1 VAIAA
6 LPYSGVNRYYKSKN
20 TNVCAPPGRDA
31 LAFYE
36 AATAMNGN
44 DGGRVLL
51 MTVPEAGH
59 LQLLQRRSDLSFA
72 EVCGVGKRF
81 PEAQVL
87 DLCANLVAACAREWV
102 RGDGDG
108 RGVKERVLGER
119 NGEGLRPIDPAV
131 AATVVWGPGG

>member
-1 VAIAA
+1 MAIAA

-36 AATAMNGN
+36 AATATNGN
-44 DGGRVLL
+44 DGGKVLL

-81 PEAQVL
+81 PEAQVM
-87 DLCANLVAACAREWV
+87 DLCANLVVACAREWV
-102 RGDGDG
+102 QGDGGD
-108 RGVKERVLGER
+108 VKERVLGGR
-119 NGEGLRPIDPAV
+119 DGEGLRPVDPDV
-131 AATVVWGPGG
+131 AATVVWGK